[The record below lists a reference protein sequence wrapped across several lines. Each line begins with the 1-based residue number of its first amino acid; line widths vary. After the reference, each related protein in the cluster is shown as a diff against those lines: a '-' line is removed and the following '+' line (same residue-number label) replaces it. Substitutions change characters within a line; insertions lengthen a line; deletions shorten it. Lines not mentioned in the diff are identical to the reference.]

1 MNINDIE
8 KNFNNFEGDADKIMS
23 AVLNSLCTIQAY
35 VETLL
40 DTQIAFYA
48 TLMPEEDGKKLA
60 SKTYADLA
68 QRLLEIRANISS
80 KI

>member
-8 KNFNNFEGDADKIMS
+8 KNFNNFEGDSDKITS
-23 AVLNSLCTIQAY
+23 AVLNSLSTIQAY

-48 TLMPEEDGKKLA
+48 TRMPEEDGKKFVN
-60 SKTYADLA
+60 KTYADLA
-68 QRLLEIRANISS
+68 QRLLEIRANISL